1 MGEISLPIIVGAAL
15 IDGINPCA
23 FGVLIFMLAYL
34 AKTAKKKM
42 LANGLVYIF
51 FVFLTYLVCGLILL
65 PIIRSLAGFSV
76 ISYYVIA
83 SLVGLAG
90 LLEIKDYYWY
100 GKGFSLT
107 IFPSEAER
115 IKKYVKH
122 VGERWYT
129 SAFLGVFVALVELPC
144 TGAVYLAVLALMSL
158 SGLTTGNFT
167 FLVIYNLIFVVPLVI
182 ILVLVCRGIHWRKFE
197 TWRQKHKGI
206 MRLFTGILL
215 LVLGFWMIEFT
226 FAEKMALPKY
236 TLAFLVI
243 LIIALYTITL
253 IKHLRENHKKH

>member
-1 MGEISLPIIVGAAL
+1 MSEINLPIVVGAAL

-34 AKTAKKKM
+34 AKTARKKM
-42 LANGLVYIF
+42 LSNGLIYIF
-51 FVFLTYLVCGLILL
+51 FVFLTYLICGLILL
-65 PIIRSLAGFSV
+65 PIIRKLAGFSV

-83 SLVGLAG
+83 GIVGLAG
-90 LLEIKDYYWY
+90 LLEIKDFYWY
-100 GKGFSLT
+100 GKGISLS

-122 VGERWYT
+122 VGEKWYT

-158 SGLTTGNFT
+158 SGLTMSNFS

-182 ILVLVCRGIHWRKFE
+182 ILFMVCKGIHWKKFE
-197 TWRQKHKGI
+197 SWRQKHKGI
-206 MRLFTGILL
+206 MRLFTGVLL
-215 LVLGFWMIEFT
+215 LVLAFWMVEFT
-226 FAEKMALPKY
+226 ITEDIALPKY

-243 LIIALYTITL
+243 LIIALYALTF
-253 IKHLRENHKKH
+253 IKHLMEKNHH